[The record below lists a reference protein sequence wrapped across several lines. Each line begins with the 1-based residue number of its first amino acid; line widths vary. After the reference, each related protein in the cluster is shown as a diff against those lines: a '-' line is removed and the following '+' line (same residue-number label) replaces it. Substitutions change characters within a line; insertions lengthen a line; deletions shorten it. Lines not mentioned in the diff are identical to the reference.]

1 MWLFPKV
8 EDTNTI
14 LPYLSN
20 SWIKLPDVFI
30 PKKCSRNISK
40 FCGNL
45 TVPGLNTAFE
55 SISAG
60 DINLLSIE
68 AVMLLERTTYT
79 MEPKIIRL
87 VASSVVY
94 QIVSCGRTGREV
106 IRK

>member
-1 MWLFPKV
+1 M
-8 EDTNTI
+8 
-14 LPYLSN
+14 
-20 SWIKLPDVFI
+20 PDVFI
-30 PKKCSRNISK
+30 PKKGSRNTSK

-60 DINLLSIE
+60 DVNLLSIE

-94 QIVSCGRTGREV
+94 QIVSFARIGRDIDE
-106 IRK
+106 I